1 MAVGQ
6 MWMNT
11 IIYPDTGASPFPA
24 TIQVLS
30 TAMPPP
36 RPVGPGDS
44 PNPPGGGTGIWGPT
58 DPRPGPPI
66 AGIPGL
72 PGYEPP
78 QLPTEPPEVVKPI
91 PEGGGWGAA
100 EVDGSLV
107 WVYVPPA
114 GAPSPKR

>member
-11 IIYPDTGASPFPA
+11 IIYPDNGASPFPA

-44 PNPPGGGTGIWGPT
+44 PNPQPPLGIWGPT
-58 DPRPGPPI
+58 DPRPWNPI
-66 AGIPGL
+66 SGIPGI

-78 QLPTEPPEVVKPI
+78 QLPTQPPEVVKPV

-100 EVDGSLV
+100 NVDGELV
-107 WVYVPPA
+107 WVYVPGSGTA
-114 GAPSPKR
+114 GPKK